1 MLIGIDASRANKL
14 HKTGTEWYSYH
25 LIQELKKLNTD
36 SDQFILYSK
45 EKLQGDLGELQENWK
60 SKILRWPPKKLWTQL
75 RLSWE
80 MLVHKPDVLF
90 VPAHTIPVIHPKN
103 TITTLHDVG
112 FERYPEIYSK
122 KELAYHRFSARFA
135 LKHAK
140 RIITPSNFSKQEMID
155 IYETNSDKISVIYN
169 GYDRNKYKV
178 LPREEIQKVLDKY
191 SLDKPYFFFV
201 SRLVEKKNVIGL
213 IKAFRIFIESG
224 IRNPRPRQAKRGGH
238 ESGINLVLVGE
249 PGHGYGRIKKAIE
262 NSAVKDRI
270 IKLGWVAEEDMPAL
284 FNGAMAFVFPSFYE
298 GFGIPVLE
306 AMACGIPVIASNKA
320 SLPEIVGKAGLLV
333 DPKNIE
339 ELAKK
344 MGKVVSDEGLRS
356 EMREKGLKQAQKFSW
371 EKCAEE
377 TYRILKN
384 D

>member
-25 LIQELKKLNTD
+25 LIQELKKLNTN

-45 EKLQGDLGELQENWK
+45 EDLRGGLKILPKNWK
-60 SKILRWPPKKLWTQL
+60 SKVLRWPFKKFWTQL

-90 VPAHTIPVIHPKN
+90 IPAHTIPLIHPKK

-135 LKHAK
+135 LSHA
-140 RIITPSNFSKQEMID
+140 RHIITPSEFSKREIVELYKAD
-155 IYETNSDKISVIYN
+155 PDKISVIYN
-169 GYDRNKYKV
+169 GYDKNKYKV
-178 LPREEIQKVLDKY
+178 LPREEVQKVLNKY
-191 SLDKPYFFFV
+191 NLDKPYFFFV
-201 SRLVEKKNVIGL
+201 SRIVKKKNVVGL
-213 IKAFRIFIESG
+213 IKAFQKVIELV
-224 IRNPRPRQAKRGGH
+224 IRNYELGM
-238 ESGINLVLVGE
+238 NLVLVGE
-249 PGHGYGRIKKAIE
+249 PGHGYDKIKKAIE
-262 NSAVKDRI
+262 ESGVKDRI
-270 IKLGWVAEEDMPAL
+270 IELGWVPEEDMPVL
-284 FNGAMAFVFPSFYE
+284 FNGAAAFVFPSFYE

-306 AMACGIPVIASNKA
+306 AMACGAPVIASNRA
-320 SLPEIVGKAGLLV
+320 SLPEIVGEAGSPHVGSPRVEAGLLV

-339 ELAKK
+339 ELAQK
-344 MGKVVSDEGLRS
+344 MAKVAENADLRN

-371 EKCAEE
+371 EKCAGE
-377 TYRILKN
+377 TYKILK
-384 D
+384 